1 MEKFMKITIGIVAK
15 LAFFAIV
22 CATAY
27 GVAHLW
33 DTTGLVVL
41 LGVVLLGWII
51 SGFIPDKQ
59 ALAYAEMQFELAV
72 KDGEVQRLQKEVTGA
87 EAAAA
92 KWQSEYNKK
101 CAELEE
107 QTKMYRES
115 ANIIHEEK
123 AQFKHAW
130 EEATKREEMLH
141 KQLRE
146 KQGKVEYWRSRYN
159 ALKSEAEARKA
170 DEDVFVS
177 TDLSADKDVE
187 REATVEVPLVEAE
200 VEEVEA
206 ESVEVAVAPAPNYP
220 RRHKIKRQSPKPARS

>member
-1 MEKFMKITIGIVAK
+1 MKKFMKITVGIVAK

-51 SGFIPDKQ
+51 SGFFPDKQ
-59 ALAYAEMQFELAV
+59 ARAYAEMQIELAV

-146 KQGKVEYWRSRYN
+146 KQGVVEYWHNKYD
-159 ALKSEAEARKA
+159 ALKREFEEYKA
-170 DEDVFVS
+170 DEFACFGPILS
-177 TDLSADKDVE
+177 TAEEVE
-187 REATVEVPLVEAE
+187 REGAVEVVVAEAKS
-200 VEEVEA
+200 EEVN
-206 ESVEVAVAPAPNYP
+206 VEVASVPAPTP
-220 RRHKIKRQSPKPARS
+220 RRHKIKRQVPKPAKS